1 MVVQNMM
8 EFTKLQVVFI
18 VYLPEIILT
27 VMKLEIGEN
36 KNIIR
41 LQYYQHI

>member
-41 LQYYQHI
+41 LQYYQYI